1 MNIKYGM
8 ILAAGLGKRMQP
20 LTLKTPKPLLEI
32 NNYTL
37 LERAISL
44 LIGHGVQEISINVHY
59 LPDQIKSFINR
70 KKFKVKITISN
81 EENLLL
87 DTGGGVLKG
96 TQNFGDNPFFVIN
109 PDTVWSKHYLAELK
123 SLEAMYLKN
132 NKPTLLLVNKKL
144 SIDPSFK
151 GDFNLNNANIS
162 KDDKNQFIG
171 ITHSLSP
178 NILFLDNSSK
188 LINLGEDSISI
199 VSSKDINGKKL
210 KSSDPSRDLTNF
222 ISKNSNSG
230 LLKTLN
236 DQKSLVNNVVT
247 SGMVMSAAILVG
259 LSRKILDLATAYT
272 LDRKQFGKPVGSFQ
286 AVKHMLAQAAIEI
299 EFSKATLYRAA
310 YSLDKDNPLQKLH
323 AAQAKLQAIDACEMV
338 SRNSMQAHG
347 AMGYTWE
354 MDLHIFIRRGWSYKQ
369 VWGNKSLLENYIMN
383 QLEKDLPKLGSTYT
397 FL

>member
-37 LERAISL
+37 LERAINL

-123 SLEAMYLKN
+123 SLESIYLKN

-151 GDFNLNNANIS
+151 GDFNLNNEKIS
-162 KDDKNQFIG
+162 KDSENQFIFTG
-171 ITHSLSP
+171 LQIINRSVFTNEKSEVFSL
-178 NILFLDNSSK
+178 NKVWNK
-188 LINLGEDSISI
+188 LIKDKNLLGLESNQ
-199 VSSKDINGKKL
+199 KFYHLNT
-210 KSSDPSRDLTNF
+210 SD
-222 ISKNSNSG
+222 
-230 LLKTLN
+230 
-236 DQKSLVNNVVT
+236 
-247 SGMVMSAAILVG
+247 MY
-259 LSRKILDLATAYT
+259 RKI
-272 LDRKQFGKPVGSFQ
+272 Q
-286 AVKHMLAQAAIEI
+286 
-299 EFSKATLYRAA
+299 
-310 YSLDKDNPLQKLH
+310 SLNI
-323 AAQAKLQAIDACEMV
+323 ID
-338 SRNSMQAHG
+338 
-347 AMGYTWE
+347 
-354 MDLHIFIRRGWSYKQ
+354 
-369 VWGNKSLLENYIMN
+369 
-383 QLEKDLPKLGSTYT
+383 
-397 FL
+397 